1 MKSYDLAN
9 EILLLWQANVNKSS
23 GLINKD
29 SLDISIVYEDYVERF
44 YEINSV
50 RFDMIKD
57 KPVIVLSEKFENE

>member
-1 MKSYDLAN
+1 MRLTNLMEFK
-9 EILLLWQANVNKSS
+9 K
-23 GLINKD
+23 
-29 SLDISIVYEDYVERF
+29 EDYVERF

>member
-29 SLDISIVYEDYVERF
+29 SLDISIVYEVLTA
-44 YEINSV
+44 YENPTKSKEIG
-50 RFDMIKD
+50 
-57 KPVIVLSEKFENE
+57 